1 MELTFVVRP
10 LAICISFLTCAFVT
24 FAYVFFLIVSAV
36 SEPLLAA
43 RVRARCVTYRFAQM
57 HAQSKEGPPAG
68 NNEKILLS
76 ATRGRSPHA
85 AGAER

>member
-24 FAYVFFLIVSAV
+24 FAYVFFFLIVSAV

-57 HAQSKEGPPAG
+57 HAQSKEGPPG
-68 NNEKILLS
+68 LREQRKDSPICHQGSLS
-76 ATRGRSPHA
+76 TRRRG
-85 AGAER
+85 